1 MEQGS
6 VGLRVSRSVVSQI
19 VFVSNKLPLP
29 HHTPSLYLDLCFTIL
44 VARSMTGLALS
55 FTVSMSRDIVLPHP
69 YNLSELVTN
78 IPRDFLPACINIGV
92 EFQSCMISSFGRI
105 NDDRLYLVLVF
116 DTIYGFGLR
125 YDL

>member
-19 VFVSNKLPLP
+19 VFVSNKPPLP

-55 FTVSMSRDIVLPHP
+55 FTVSMSRDIVLPHS

-105 NDDRLYLVLVF
+105 NDDQLYLVLVF

>member
-6 VGLRVSRSVVSQI
+6 IGLGVSCSVVSQI
-19 VFVSNKLPLP
+19 VFVCKKLPLP
-29 HHTPSLYLDLCFTIL
+29 HHTPPLYLDLCFTIL
-44 VARSMTGLALS
+44 IARSTTGLALS
-55 FTVSMSRDIVLPHP
+55 FTGSMSRDIVLSHP

-78 IPRDFLPACINIGV
+78 ISRDFLPACINISV

-105 NDDRLYLVLVF
+105 NDDRLYVVLVF
-116 DTIYGFGLR
+116 DTIYGCGLR